1 MSGTAPPPN
10 PPVRAKRG
18 VGLSGIVAGN
28 TSVATSS
35 NSAGNPSW
43 NAAAA
48 IVEPAAAS
56 AVAKRLTLKCCS
68 GIAGIIA
75 SRYPK

>member
-28 TSVATSS
+28 TGVTTTLPCQAK
-35 NSAGNPSW
+35 ACPSKDCGSPCQW
-43 NAAAA
+43 
-48 IVEPAAAS
+48 
-56 AVAKRLTLKCCS
+56 RL
-68 GIAGIIA
+68 I
-75 SRYPK
+75 